1 LKQTLA
7 PLPALADA
15 AIVAHHPHHDRALDV
30 AKSLLL
36 FFFSDS
42 FSRMLLTP
50 SVPYAGRR
58 SVRSRYASIRIDQP
72 SPIANSLVFVRTM
85 RGFTAGGGTTG
96 GTSTMAI
103 AVPVAWAT
111 LSVFG
116 LRRLASTRLTR

>member
-1 LKQTLA
+1 VMS
-7 PLPALADA
+7 D
-15 AIVAHHPHHDRALDV
+15 DRALDV

-96 GTSTMAI
+96 GGTAGGTSTMAI